1 MVGEA
6 KRNDALGI
14 LLNRFMVLHRRYRQ
28 GDGEPW
34 RRFKNDDDRRESAEV
49 VRMITEAAERGDAE
63 AQSHLGIMYFQGHG
77 VPQSGALAAEW
88 FRKAADQGHAPAQCN
103 LGTTYLYGNGSPQ
116 SDALAVEW
124 YRKAADLS
132 LIHI

>member
-49 VRMITEAAERGDAE
+49 VRMITEAAERGNAE
-63 AQSHLGIMYFQGHG
+63 AQSHLGTMYLYGHG

-88 FRKAADQGHAPAQCN
+88 YRKAADQEHAFAQYA
-103 LGTTYLYGNGSPQ
+103 LGTIYAEGRGGLP
-116 SDALAVEW
+116 
-124 YRKAADLS
+124 
-132 LIHI
+132 